1 MTDRLRQ
8 DLAVD
13 DPDGFYETLIDA
25 HQGLDERQTRLLDAR
40 LILLLANEVGDRGK
54 LDDAIAAARAGVL
67 DAPDSAGGASG
78 DGGQGLG

>member
-8 DLAVD
+8 DLAID
-13 DPDGFYETLIDA
+13 DADGFYETLINA

-78 DGGQGLG
+78 DGG